1 MAGCQLSEEQIQKAV
16 DFHGH
21 WCPGLA
27 IGLRAGEYV
36 LGRLGASE
44 DEELVAVVETDMCA
58 VDAIQSLT
66 GCTFGK
72 GNLIY
77 RDLGKMAFT
86 FYRRADDQGVR
97 LLFNTDMLMGKG
109 PEFMDLTRKWIT
121 GQATPEEKETI
132 MAMREQRSQ
141 RIMDAPLEEVFTI
154 KAPLQRQP
162 HKARLL
168 DTIKCDRCGEGT
180 MESRTRRLEGRN
192 LCISCFEELEQR

>member
-1 MAGCQLSEEQIQKAV
+1 MAGCQLSEEQIKKAV

-36 LGRLGASE
+36 LNRLGASE

-86 FYRRADDQGVR
+86 FHRRADDQGVR
-97 LLFNTDMLMGKG
+97 LLFNTDMLMGGG

-132 MAMREQRSQ
+132 MAMRQERSQ
-141 RIMDAPLEEVFTI
+141 RIMEAPLEEVFTV
-154 KAPLQRQP
+154 KEPLQAQP

-168 DTIKCDRCGEGT
+168 DTLKCDRCGEGT
-180 MESRTRRLEGRN
+180 MESRTRRLEGRT